1 MPADLPWNAL
11 SRHHCATWLDG
22 VDLRAVR
29 RACGITQETMAA
41 ALGVSRPA
49 VSSYETRTRRPP
61 AAYCRVIAALMRHL
75 EVPRD

>member
-1 MPADLPWNAL
+1 MPADLPWNGL
-11 SRHHCATWLDG
+11 SRRHGAAWLGG

-29 RACGITQETMAA
+29 QACGITQETMAA

-49 VSSYETRTRRPP
+49 VSSYENRSRRPP
-61 AAYCRVIAALMRHL
+61 AAYCRVIAGLMRHL